1 MLVVAVAVVRM
12 EHPSTAAAFTAAGLD
27 AHAAPEPE
35 EKREGLDP
43 KHASEQKKKLKK
55 QEELWM
61 NHRKK
66 TPPKKLNFSTARFLK
81 YETAADI
88 EPDLNVHTW
97 RMDMVMATRG

>member
-1 MLVVAVAVVRM
+1 M

-81 YETAADI
+81 YETAADTGLTDRRKMQHARP
-88 EPDLNVHTW
+88 PDKTQY
-97 RMDMVMATRG
+97 RR

>member
-1 MLVVAVAVVRM
+1 M

-81 YETAADI
+81 YETAADT
-88 EPDLNVHTW
+88 EGPGL
-97 RMDMVMATRG
+97 RRGGEGVQEIRVRGAGLE